1 MSTRTISVRLEL
13 EVDTET
19 GTTEAQVLKL
29 VATRLERQAR
39 EVAEADPRV
48 LRIIHVGTVV
58 RKQR

>member
-29 VATRLERQAR
+29 VTRRR
-39 EVAEADPRV
+39 PPTCEVAEADPRV